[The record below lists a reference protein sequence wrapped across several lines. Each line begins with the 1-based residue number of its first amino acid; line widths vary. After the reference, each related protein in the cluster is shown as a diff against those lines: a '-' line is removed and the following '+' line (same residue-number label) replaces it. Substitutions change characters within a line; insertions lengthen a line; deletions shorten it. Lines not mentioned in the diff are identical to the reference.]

1 MYYTRNSGIKTVK
14 MNDSRKMAFLGK
26 KKNTTV
32 GVFLE
37 IKCHSRDLF
46 NSVFSVLGANKN
58 PTRFSKYGSVRPEND
73 KRKQGGGISA

>member
-32 GVFLE
+32 GVFL
-37 IKCHSRDLF
+37 
-46 NSVFSVLGANKN
+46 
-58 PTRFSKYGSVRPEND
+58 
-73 KRKQGGGISA
+73 